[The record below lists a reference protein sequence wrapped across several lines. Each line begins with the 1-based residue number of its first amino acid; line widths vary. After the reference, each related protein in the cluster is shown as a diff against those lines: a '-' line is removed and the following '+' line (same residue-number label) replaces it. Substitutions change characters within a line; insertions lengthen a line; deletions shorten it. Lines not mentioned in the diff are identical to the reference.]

1 MPAPPTLLTIAP
13 DLVLSIAEQL
23 SLQDLHALV
32 RCNRLLYHLLLR
44 FLYHRAIV
52 TRPPCYC
59 RSLGRPTLEC
69 VDYYSYPKAKNF
81 WKGCPWLENARQ
93 VKLCLA
99 AGMDVNMNLYCYSTC
114 TRLQLAA
121 RNLDAEWNSEE
132 EEVMRVL
139 LAHGADV
146 NSATK
151 SGESPLLL
159 GVAKNNLKMV
169 TLLLDHRAD
178 ANLVDGKGKLPLH
191 YAVTY
196 PSCEMVACLLKH
208 GANPNLW
215 SGRSP
220 LQDAIHGHKTCNGRR
235 RQRREFV
242 KIIRLLVKAGALV
255 EMLGEQDRDS
265 VKTILERHS
274 LPTPA
279 LVPAEPT
286 ETNTISLP

>member
-13 DLVLSIAEQL
+13 ELVLSIAEQL

-44 FLYHRAIV
+44 VLYHRAIV
-52 TRPPCYC
+52 TRPTCHC

-69 VDYYSYPKAKNF
+69 LDFYSHPKPKNF
-81 WKGCPWLENARQ
+81 WKWCPWLDNARQ

-99 AGMDVNMNLYCYSTC
+99 AGMDVNMNLYCYSPC
-114 TRLQLAA
+114 TRLHLAA
-121 RNLDAEWNSEE
+121 LNLAAEWDSEE
-132 EEVMRVL
+132 EAVVRVL

-151 SGESPLLL
+151 SGESPLHLA
-159 GVAKNNLKMV
+159 VVKNSLKMMR
-169 TLLLDHRAD
+169 LWLDHRAD
-178 ANLVDGKGKLPLH
+178 PNLVDGKGKLPLH
-191 YAVTY
+191 YAVMY
-196 PSCEMVACLLKH
+196 PSCEMVACLLEH

-215 SGRSP
+215 VGRSP
-220 LQDAIHGHKTCNGRR
+220 LQDAIHGHRTCNGPR

-242 KIIRLLVKAGALV
+242 KIIRLLVKEGALV
-255 EMLGEQDRDS
+255 EMLGERDRDS

>member
-1 MPAPPTLLTIAP
+1 
-13 DLVLSIAEQL
+13 
-23 SLQDLHALV
+23 
-32 RCNRLLYHLLLR
+32 
-44 FLYHRAIV
+44 
-52 TRPPCYC
+52 
-59 RSLGRPTLEC
+59 
-69 VDYYSYPKAKNF
+69 
-81 WKGCPWLENARQ
+81 
-93 VKLCLA
+93 
-99 AGMDVNMNLYCYSTC
+99 MDVNMNLYSHSTC

-121 RNLDAEWNSEE
+121 RNLDHEWNSEE

-151 SGESPLLL
+151 SGISPLHLA
-159 GVAKNNLKMV
+159 VVKNSLKMV

-178 ANLVDGKGKLPLH
+178 ANLVDWKGKLPLH
-191 YAVTY
+191 YAVMY
-196 PSCEMVACLLKH
+196 PSCEMVACLLEH

-215 SGRSP
+215 VGRSP
-220 LQDAIHGHKTCNGRR
+220 LQDAIHGHKTCNGPR
-235 RQRREFV
+235 RQRREFI

-279 LVPAEPT
+279 LVPDEPT